1 MSSRPAAPRA
11 AASRPRSSP
20 RPRAGSRASGRL
32 FFCFV
37 IVFSFSPT
45 LAAPKLCACQRENE
59 YAQCMAEISAEC
71 ASLGEYAS
79 SQPMCQTYVA
89 QGGVLDPNGA
99 LDPMTF
105 MAVIKAS
112 ASMCKHPYLFTV
124 AEMTSFL
131 GATGFTSA
139 QTDFT
144 NAAITGAHMTKLT
157 LEQLTGEL
165 NMPLGQ
171 AMDFADGKVNFLSPG
186 ALVNAG
192 KIRGRDVQ
200 HMQMAFNVKSVSEI
214 DEVKFE
220 FKAEVDVLMHW
231 SDANLWGDCNAGGD
245 AIDEGTC
252 AYVWRPQLIFLNA
265 RELEHKTADQFLW
278 SDVRTKTVT
287 FQMAVRGTFSAPM
300 SFRTF
305 PADEQRLP
313 VTVSVVDGGEGNY
326 LYSAFR
332 FQPVSAQLDARVAS
346 PSEGKDIISG
356 WTLAEAA
363 ATEHP
368 TIILNWNTLSG
379 TEGPMREYL
388 DGMVTYYRDAM
399 GVEMD
404 IEESSTTSAV
414 TCDIVVRRTTVFYM
428 INYILVVVLL
438 TSLSW
443 VVFIMDRADLAGRAG
458 MSLTL
463 LLALNVFQLILSE
476 LMPKTGYLT
485 PMHEF
490 VIVSTF
496 FTVAAAFESVVVK
509 ELDARSQKLAGRVE
523 AEEEEEERERT
534 AARERRRGEAEAA
547 GSLTSDT
554 PPGSLPKLGSDS
566 GDLALDLRLA
576 GEDAEETAGDQKAA
590 LERSAR
596 MLKAAKMIDRVSL
609 VGFPIVYAAYT
620 AYVFGPTRGG

>member
-1 MSSRPAAPRA
+1 
-11 AASRPRSSP
+11 
-20 RPRAGSRASGRL
+20 
-32 FFCFV
+32 
-37 IVFSFSPT
+37 
-45 LAAPKLCACQRENE
+45 
-59 YAQCMAEISAEC
+59 
-71 ASLGEYAS
+71 
-79 SQPMCQTYVA
+79 
-89 QGGVLDPNGA
+89 
-99 LDPMTF
+99 
-105 MAVIKAS
+105 
-112 ASMCKHPYLFTV
+112 
-124 AEMTSFL
+124 
-131 GATGFTSA
+131 
-139 QTDFT
+139 
-144 NAAITGAHMTKLT
+144 
-157 LEQLTGEL
+157 
-165 NMPLGQ
+165 
-171 AMDFADGKVNFLSPG
+171 
-186 ALVNAG
+186 
-192 KIRGRDVQ
+192 
-200 HMQMAFNVKSVSEI
+200 
-214 DEVKFE
+214 
-220 FKAEVDVLMHW
+220 
-231 SDANLWGDCNAGGD
+231 
-245 AIDEGTC
+245 
-252 AYVWRPQLIFLNA
+252 
-265 RELEHKTADQFLW
+265 
-278 SDVRTKTVT
+278 
-287 FQMAVRGTFSAPM
+287 
-300 SFRTF
+300 
-305 PADEQRLP
+305 
-313 VTVSVVDGGEGNY
+313 
-326 LYSAFR
+326 LYGAFR

-388 DGMVTYYRDAM
+388 DGMVTYYRDTM

-404 IEESSTTSAV
+404 IDESSTTSAV

-428 INYILVVVLL
+428 INYILVVILL

-509 ELDARSQKLAGRVE
+509 ELNARSQKLAGSVE
-523 AEEEEEERERT
+523 AEEEEEEEEDRERT
-534 AARERRRGEAEAA
+534 AARERRRGEAETAA
-547 GSLTSDT
+547 MTSDT
-554 PPGSLPKLGSDS
+554 PPGSLPKHGSDS
-566 GDLALDLRLA
+566 GDLALDLRVA
-576 GEDAEETAGDQKAA
+576 GAAAEETAGDAAAA